1 MFKNESM
8 FLNGNKVNAGTIIGF
23 EVVRNRSYFS
33 PKSRN
38 GYTDTFFST
47 NEIDDDFLPWV
58 YIGTTIHKNY

>member
-33 PKSRN
+33 PKS
-38 GYTDTFFST
+38 GFKHFL
-47 NEIDDDFLPWV
+47 ID
-58 YIGTTIHKNY
+58 KNFVSIQNA